1 MSSDLELLLA
11 ELRDS
16 PTDLARIVTEVLRR
30 DLRTLY
36 VARRTVEGWETRD
49 AKAWDTVRA
58 WLHARNVRIEI
69 RSA

>member
-49 AKAWDTVRA
+49 TKAWET
-58 WLHARNVRIEI
+58 
-69 RSA
+69 